1 MAQDLALSS
10 RSIQNTAGGVT
21 SLHMTVGY
29 TVKSLTSNKQKS
41 FSFIST
47 PGHSRFHII
56 IGWIEISN

>member
-10 RSIQNTAGGVT
+10 RSIQNTAGGMM
-21 SLHMTVGY
+21 SLRMTVGY

-47 PGHSRFHII
+47 PGLRFHII